1 MQTKQIALIL
11 LIMLIGTSLISG
23 SIPFT
28 TSQFINQTT
37 DGNYTTFNL
46 NGYDG
51 LCLVVDGNKISF
63 DNCLNVVV
71 DGNIIGEQGQIPF
84 LNSDGNALSVHN
96 GFDFNRDTNTLRAD
110 FFVGD
115 ISGATGIYRDLD
127 GGTANSV
134 YLPTQ
139 IVDGGNAS
147 N

>member
-1 MQTKQIALIL
+1 MGCTGSDTFIIQNTKLSKFFDVNIVGQQGLV
-11 LIMLIGTSLISG
+11 
-23 SIPFT
+23 P
-28 TSQFINQTT
+28 FIN
-37 DGNYTTFNL
+37 F
-46 NGYDG
+46 
-51 LCLVVDGNKISF
+51 
-63 DNCLNVVV
+63 
-71 DGNIIGEQGQIPF
+71 
-84 LNSDGNALSVHN
+84 DGNALEVQR
-96 GFDFNRDTNTLRAD
+96 GFDFNSDTNTLRAD